1 LWLCYGAVHGPITPA
16 ERHQGAY
23 PNVKVPTPA
32 DIYPPRPGKPNWQQK
47 IDFWMPGKD
56 GQPVLKGGKV
66 DQRSVKPHAGLHG
79 DTLSDWARQYHQCV
93 LAIDE
98 GVGRL
103 MQALDETGQRENTLV
118 VFTSDQGFA
127 WGQHGFRHKLAPYD
141 ATIRSPLIVSR
152 PGTLPE
158 GEVCE
163 HPVAGVDLVP
173 TFFRHAGIGL
183 PWTMHGHDLTPLL
196 QNPKAPWPH
205 PALTI
210 LTYDRYGS
218 ATDDIPDTFAE
229 QQNGGVPW
237 WVSLRQG
244 RYKYIRTLLAG
255 EIEELYDLK
264 ADPEELDNLALKPAQ
279 AGRLTAMRRA
289 TVAELKRTGAGL
301 VNDLPPVGKI
311 GK

>member
-1 LWLCYGAVHGPITPA
+1 MKGP
-16 ERHQGAY
+16 
-23 PNVKVPTPA
+23 
-32 DIYPPRPGKPNWQQK
+32 
-47 IDFWMPGKD
+47 D

-66 DQRSVKPHAGLHG
+66 DQRSVKPHAGLYG
-79 DTLSDWARQYHQCV
+79 DTLTDWVRQYNQCV

-98 GVGRL
+98 GVGRV
-103 MQALDETGQRENTLV
+103 MKALDETGQRENTLV

-158 GEVCE
+158 GKVCP

-173 TFFRHAGIGL
+173 TFFRQAGIEL

-196 QNPKAPWPH
+196 EDPRADWPH
-205 PALTI
+205 PTLTI
-210 LTYDRYGS
+210 LTNDRYGS
-218 ATDDIPDTFAE
+218 DTDDIPETFAE

-244 RYKYIRTLLAG
+244 RYKYIRTLLPG
-255 EIEELYDLK
+255 EVEELYDLK
-264 ADPEELDNLALKPAQ
+264 ADPEELENLALKPMHAD
-279 AGRLTAMRRA
+279 RLAAMRRA
-289 TVAELKRTGAGL
+289 TVAELKRTGAAL
-301 VNDLPPVGKI
+301 VNDLPPVGQ
-311 GK
+311 